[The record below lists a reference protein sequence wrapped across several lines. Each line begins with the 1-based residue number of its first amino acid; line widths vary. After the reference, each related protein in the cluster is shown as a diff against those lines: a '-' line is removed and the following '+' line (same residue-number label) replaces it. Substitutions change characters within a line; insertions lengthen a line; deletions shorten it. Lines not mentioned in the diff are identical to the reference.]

1 MFKTFYPR
9 RRLLGVLVCFL
20 FVFFVFLPATHSAPV
35 GPVISDSNNNVEPIR
50 RQQPHGYVRPRVTN
64 ANGEPNAIRENSNE
78 DSLNKLLNSQLNKA
92 MLQTRPRNN
101 EDTAPRTLD
110 NEKLSIETRAIIKSE
125 IYVDQIS
132 APTVTPTPTAVVE
145 KPKEHAARQKPLTGN
160 DLGSKGS
167 SLNLVASDLNIAR
180 PIKDITLDFS
190 ADEYPVHA
198 HLLRKY
204 GKDFESGSLDYKC
217 EKYFDELY
225 SLDPDWSVSPHKQKY
240 DDDQLAQMVHRT
252 KHLTTYGHCFLNHSD
267 ENRIRSY
274 RKLIESGHRDID
286 LRVFPYLS
294 RQMPVFVRWTGEQV
308 LEPPKMTSYLDGA
321 SNDPDLSQLSKL
333 KLQVTD
339 ESGPTLA
346 NEYPFFLHYKN
357 LVNGKGVVIS
367 CSDKFLNDTL
377 ALIRN
382 LRALGTKLPVQIV
395 HRGDLSLDSQWAL
408 VREARKTDI
417 YYPQEQFMRLR
428 QLGHEDFD
436 ATFPKLELWFVDV
449 SRALTPQYASE
460 FPNFYNKLLAY
471 LFNSFDDVVLLDCDV
486 VLFRKPEQLFL
497 LSQYKRSQSVF
508 FKDRSLNL
516 KVNHGF
522 IDFLKRLLPT
532 ATDSSFFGI
541 NRASYKTL
549 GTRYFVLEYGHYM
562 ESGVVAI
569 KRTRYWQ
576 GLFVT
581 LYLSL
586 IKPIHENVWGD
597 KELFWLGQSVAG
609 NEEYLFNDYWS
620 AAIGTLT
627 DPEKRAP
634 YKSQELCSTH
644 PGHISSDDDRLLWI
658 NSGILTCRK
667 TETFENDFDVYNATL
682 GFETKQE
689 LHEYYRSPLRIAHAI
704 VPPDAMYWVD
714 SFDTPREP
722 RQGYIKQY
730 NCAAYLWC
738 AYDKIGGSEFLE
750 HQGKVFRFETADTL
764 LFDYVGKV
772 YLGAA

>member
-1 MFKTFYPR
+1 MFKAFFPR
-9 RRLLGVLVCFL
+9 KKVLGVLVCFL
-20 FVFFVFLPATHSAPV
+20 FLFFVFLPATHSAPV
-35 GPVISDSNNNVEPIR
+35 ESVISDSNNAAGPIR
-50 RQQPHGYVRPRVTN
+50 RHQPHEYVRPRVSHP
-64 ANGEPNAIRENSNE
+64 NGDHDPIRENSNE
-78 DSLNKLLNSQLNKA
+78 DSLNKLLNSQFNKA
-92 MLQTRPRNN
+92 MLQTRQNN
-101 EDTAPRTLD
+101 IQDKGPHTLVMA
-110 NEKLSIETRAIIKSE
+110 KLSSGAGAKIKSA
-125 IYVDQIS
+125 IHVDQIS
-132 APTVTPTPTAVVE
+132 ASTVTPTTTAVVGKLE
-145 KPKEHAARQKPLTGN
+145 AHAARQKPLVDGN
-160 DLGSKGS
+160 LVSKGS
-167 SLNLVASDLNIAR
+167 SLKLVAGDLIIAG
-180 PIKDITLDFS
+180 PVEDVTLDFN
-190 ADEYPVHA
+190 AKEYPVHA
-198 HLLRKY
+198 QLLRKY
-204 GKDFESGSLDYKC
+204 GKTFEDESLDYKC
-217 EKYFDELY
+217 EKYFAELY
-225 SLDPDWSVSPHKQKY
+225 SLDPDWSVSPHKQVY
-240 DDDQLAQMVHRT
+240 DEDQLAQIVHRT
-252 KHLTTYGHCFLNHSD
+252 KHLTTYGHCYLNHSD

-274 RKLIESGHRDID
+274 EKLIETGHQDID
-286 LRVFPYLS
+286 SRVFPYLS

-308 LEPPKMTSYLDGA
+308 LEPPKINRYLDGA
-321 SNDPDLSQLSKL
+321 LNDPDLSQISKS
-333 KLQVTD
+333 KLQVAD
-339 ESGPTLA
+339 ESGPALSH
-346 NEYPFFLHYKN
+346 EYPFFLHYKN

-367 CSDKFLNDTL
+367 CSDRFLNDTL

-408 VREARKTDI
+408 VNEARKTDV
-417 YYPQEQFMRLR
+417 YHPREQFNRLR
-428 QLGHEDFD
+428 ELIHEQFD

-486 VLFRKPEQLFL
+486 VLFRKPEQLFQ

-532 ATDSSFFGI
+532 ATDNSFFGI

-627 DPEKRAP
+627 DSAKRASF
-634 YKSQELCSTH
+634 KSQELCSTH

-682 GFETKQE
+682 GFETKQQ
-689 LHEYYRSPLRIAHAI
+689 LHEYYNSPLRIEHAI
-704 VPPDAMYWVD
+704 IPPDAMYWVD

-738 AYDKIGGSEFLE
+738 AYDKIGGSEFPE
-750 HQGKVFRFETADTL
+750 HQGKVFRFEAPDTL
-764 LFDYVGKV
+764 LFNYVGQV
-772 YLGAA
+772 YLGQT